1 VDCADARRRKLRG
14 GRPFL
19 GVLDR
24 RVENPPYPSIAD
36 ALYLGFYPAAYVGL
50 VLLFRA
56 HVRGATERLW
66 LDGVAAL
73 LAAAALGNAVLVEA
87 VLETAGGS
95 FSAVATNLA
104 YPLGDV
110 MLLALVVGTF
120 VLTRG
125 RAGRAWLLIGA
136 SLAVFV

>member
-1 VDCADARRRKLRG
+1 
-14 GRPFL
+14 
-19 GVLDR
+19 
-24 RVENPPYPSIAD
+24 
-36 ALYLGFYPAAYVGL
+36 